1 MSNLAIEGY
10 DVLGYFKEN
19 KAIKGSPENT
29 VEHNGLVYHFA
40 SAENKKTYQS
50 DPDKY
55 IPQYDGWC
63 AFGMAKMKSKVAVDP
78 NTFAIH
84 NGKLLLFFN
93 GDHEG
98 KHVNTKVMWEED
110 KEAILKEA
118 NEEWT
123 KMKSA

>member
-10 DVLGYFKEN
+10 DVVGYFKEDR
-19 KAIKGSPENT
+19 AIKGSSENA
-29 VEHNGLVYHFA
+29 VHHNGSVYHFA
-40 SAENKKTYQS
+40 DVKNKDTFQTH
-50 DPDKY
+50 PDKY
-55 IPQYDGWC
+55 VPQYDGWC
-63 AFGMAKMKSKVAVDP
+63 AFGMAKMKTKVSVDP
-78 NTFAIH
+78 TTFAIH

-118 NEEWT
+118 DEEWA
-123 KMKSA
+123 KIKSA